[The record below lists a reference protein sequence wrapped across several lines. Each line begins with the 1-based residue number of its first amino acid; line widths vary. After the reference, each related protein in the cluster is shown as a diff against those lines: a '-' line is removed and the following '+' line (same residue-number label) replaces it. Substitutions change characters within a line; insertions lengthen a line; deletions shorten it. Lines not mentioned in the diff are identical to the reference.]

1 MRRNPYDNL
10 LVKRALSP
18 AARTATATGI
28 TIDRAEDNSMFQ
40 DLLFVI
46 ESGTVTDGT
55 HTVTVEDSDDG
66 TSWATVGAASLQ
78 DTGPAIVAAD
88 DDKVWAIGYL
98 GLKRF
103 ARIVVT
109 VAGATTG
116 AIIGAIAVQANP
128 RHSPVTQDN

>member
-1 MRRNPYDNL
+1 MRNPYDNL

-18 AARTATATGI
+18 AARTATANGI

-55 HTVTVEDSDDG
+55 HTVTVEESDDG
-66 TSWATVGAASLQ
+66 TAWSAVAADKLQ

-88 DDKVWAIGYL
+88 DDKVWGIGYL
-98 GLKRF
+98 GLKRYV
-103 ARIVVT
+103 RIVVT

-116 AIIGAIAVQANP
+116 AIIGAIAVLANP
-128 RHSPVTQDN
+128 RHAPVTQDN